1 MFSCCGSRA
10 AHTPEPTVFFDAELK
25 PVQPLRD
32 PFGVFELG
40 GHPDAATAIAA
51 LRDAASHPEQAFAG
65 TVPYLRASQV
75 LAVSPTE
82 RDAIERRFRGLLGEL
97 SAATAILVDKLLVD
111 AGWIPMHTD
120 VDGTRPVSSWCV
132 RACVRPSVAHPPWL
146 LGLIDIAMLAVDIT
160 EIRGEQF
167 SARHRP

>member
-1 MFSCCGSRA
+1 MTHTDSD
-10 AHTPEPTVFFDAELK
+10 TPEPTVRVFFDAE
-25 PVQPLRD
+25 PVRPLRD
-32 PFGVFELG
+32 PFVVFALG
-40 GHPDAATAIAA
+40 GHPDAAAAIAA

-65 TVPYLRASQV
+65 TVPYLRASQD
-75 LAVSPTE
+75 LAVSPAE

-132 RACVRPSVAHPPWL
+132 
-146 LGLIDIAMLAVDIT
+146 
-160 EIRGEQF
+160 Q
-167 SARHRP
+167 

>member
-1 MFSCCGSRA
+1 MTHTDSD
-10 AHTPEPTVFFDAELK
+10 TPEPTVRVFFDAE
-25 PVQPLRD
+25 PVRPLRD
-32 PFGVFELG
+32 PFGVFALG
-40 GHPDAATAIAA
+40 GHPDAAAAIVA

-65 TVPYLRASQV
+65 TVPYLRVSQD
-75 LAVSPTE
+75 LAVSPAE

-132 RACVRPSVAHPPWL
+132 
-146 LGLIDIAMLAVDIT
+146 
-160 EIRGEQF
+160 Q
-167 SARHRP
+167 